1 MPLLAT
7 RFQQVLPTHVLVV
20 LALLVLVA
28 LVLALV
34 RHEKRLA
41 TALVER
47 DQEVGAVITVSEV
60 NLCVSQLLLRRFH
73 LCADGDQ
80 MNCRVKGELI
90 LLPLWGQTMEI

>member
-1 MPLLAT
+1 MPHPASLLAT
-7 RFQQVLPTHVLVV
+7 RFQQVLPAHVLVV

-47 DQEVGAVITVSEV
+47 DQEVGGKRGRSWRPAAPAASPSSLRIAIECMAGSRVS
-60 NLCVSQLLLRRFH
+60 
-73 LCADGDQ
+73 
-80 MNCRVKGELI
+80 
-90 LLPLWGQTMEI
+90 